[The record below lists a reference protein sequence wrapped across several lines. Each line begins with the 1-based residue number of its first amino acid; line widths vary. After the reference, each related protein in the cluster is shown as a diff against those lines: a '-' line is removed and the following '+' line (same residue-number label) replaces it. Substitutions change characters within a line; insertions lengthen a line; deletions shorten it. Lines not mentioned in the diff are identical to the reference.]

1 MSKKNQHK
9 VKVEKEMI
17 FDLNDFDFIGNHVL
31 VKAIKAG
38 SASGWAKPKQ
48 KDDKPEFGRILSI
61 GDDVYADRNMEGKT
75 KLKAG
80 DIILFGRYVTEAT
93 DNNGETFYFLRYDDI
108 KGFKAR

>member
-1 MSKKNQHK
+1 MKTNKPLKK
-9 VKVEKEMI
+9 EKEVV

-31 VKAIKAG
+31 VKAIKAA
-38 SASGWAKPKQ
+38 SKSGWAKPKQ

-61 GDDVYADRNMEGKT
+61 GEEIYADRIMEGKK
-75 KLKAG
+75 KLQVG

-108 KGFKAR
+108 KGVK